1 MHEHYNIP
9 GRGEFAAIPSFGF
22 VAAMACTMPFLL
34 LIDFGLVYAVYISV
48 SLYLLLISSSVVLS
62 VVHIAKFGILSIL
75 LAAYAGHAASLVN
88 LGAILVADIFIIL
101 FSFSL
106 SRMEFRR
113 VLHLAVPVLGAMLVA
128 GMAFS
133 AVFAETLALA
143 DPFAD
148 LASGARLRILNE
160 RTSGHSLAIDLSI
173 IVFLALACG
182 ATFFAKH
189 VRFVL
194 IGISV
199 SIILL
204 SKSSAAYIAIFLVFY
219 ALFVELLLRDN
230 RLKSIVHL
238 SSFGIIVVSALNA
251 ELFNSAMEAVRA
263 IAGQDRADY
272 LDDFTAG
279 RALLNA
285 IMLEAASQAPLFGLG
300 HDAEV
305 LRHGVGFWTLEA
317 GGAISESSFRI
328 AAKYGYPFFVLTM
341 AAFLLHLS
349 ALSFNNRAM
358 RKFFIPLIY
367 VVLVMAAN
375 GSAFETPHANQ
386 YWIYGILSSACFFY
400 REKGRQLAA

>member
-9 GRGEFAAIPSFGF
+9 GRGEFGARSCFGF
-22 VAAMACTMPFLL
+22 VAALACTMPFLL
-34 LIDFGLVYAVYISV
+34 LIDFGFVYVVYISV
-48 SLYLLLISSSVVLS
+48 SLSLLFICPSVGLS
-62 VVHIAKFGILSIL
+62 VVHIVKFVILSIL
-75 LAAYAGHAASLVN
+75 FAVYAGNEASLVN
-88 LGAILVADIFIIL
+88 LGAILVADIFIVL

-106 SRMEFRR
+106 SRIEFRR
-113 VLHLAVPVLGAMLVA
+113 AVHLAVLALGAVLAA
-128 GMAFS
+128 GIAFS
-133 AVFAETLALA
+133 AIFAETLSLA
-143 DPFAD
+143 DPIAD
-148 LASGARLRILNE
+148 LGSGMRLRILNE

-182 ATFFAKH
+182 ATYFANS

-194 IGISV
+194 IGISL

-204 SKSSAAYIAIFLVFY
+204 SKSSVAYIAIFLVFY
-219 ALFVELLLRDN
+219 ALLLEILFRGN
-230 RLKSIVHL
+230 RVKSIIHL
-238 SSFGIIVVSALNA
+238 SSIGIIVVFTLDA

-263 IAGQDRADY
+263 VAGQDRAAY
-272 LDDFTAG
+272 LGDFTAG

-305 LRHGVGFWTLEA
+305 LRYGAGFWTLED

-358 RKFFIPLIY
+358 RMFFIPLIY
-367 VVLVMAAN
+367 VVVVMAAN

-400 REKGRQLAA
+400 RGTGRKLAA